1 MTTFPLRNIDCN
13 KTVKDD
19 KIIRLN
25 GPIRSIRG
33 SEGGTEDLLV
43 CLSDFHIFIVLIPK
57 LGSTLKKESLSDGN
71 TFYDPYGAN

>member
-1 MTTFPLRNIDCN
+1 MTTFPLRNIDFN

-33 SEGGTEDLLV
+33 SEDGTEDLLV

-57 LGSTLKKESLSDGN
+57 LGSILKKESLSDGN

>member
-1 MTTFPLRNIDCN
+1 MIPSNFN

-57 LGSTLKKESLSDGN
+57 LGSTLKKESLSDVN
-71 TFYDPYGAN
+71 EFQKFVLIRIF